1 MALSRIA
8 TVIGGLLLSKGGR
21 GFEGRHAGKLALATL
36 AYELW
41 QSRRTGATPNLNR
54 AGRASQAQGH
64 PRQRWSGR
72 TRGRALPSPASTR
85 QGDRNPGR
93 AAP

>member
-8 TVIGGLLLSKGGR
+8 TVIGGLLLSKSGR
-21 GFEGRHAGKLALATL
+21 GFAGRHAGKLALATL

-41 QSRRTGATPNLNR
+41 QGRRTGVTPSLNR
-54 AGRASQAQGH
+54 AGRASQGGAQAQGH

-72 TRGRALPSPASTR
+72 TR
-85 QGDRNPGR
+85 
-93 AAP
+93 

>member
-8 TVIGGLLLSKGGR
+8 TVIGGLLLSRGGR
-21 GFEGRHAGKLALATL
+21 SFAGRHAGKLALATL

-41 QSRRTGATPNLNR
+41 QSRRNGATPNLNR
-54 AGRASQAQGH
+54 GRPSQRQRQAGAH

-72 TRGRALPSPASTR
+72 SH
-85 QGDRNPGR
+85 
-93 AAP
+93 

>member
-21 GFEGRHAGKLALATL
+21 GFAGRHAGKLALATL

-41 QSRRTGATPNLNR
+41 QSRRTGATPNPNR
-54 AGRASQAQGH
+54 AGRASRAQGH

-72 TRGRALPSPASTR
+72 TR
-85 QGDRNPGR
+85 
-93 AAP
+93 

>member
-21 GFEGRHAGKLALATL
+21 GFAGRHAGKLALATL

-41 QSRRTGATPNLNR
+41 QSRRSDVTPNLDR
-54 AGRASQAQGH
+54 SRASQRQRQSH
-64 PRQRWSGR
+64 PRRRWSGR
-72 TRGRALPSPASTR
+72 TH
-85 QGDRNPGR
+85 
-93 AAP
+93 